1 MKKVRLFASVLVT
14 TVMIAV
20 GVAAAAPAQASV
32 PFPECRY
39 MTASTTASDGVPGPL
54 FYKHMQ
60 CFARYGGVGGA
71 YAYTGAL
78 DGVAGVNTWKG
89 VQARLALFGMYSGAI
104 DGIPGTGTYSGLQ
117 KYAAA
122 YGMPRYT
129 GPIDGVPGP
138 NTYRSLA
145 GTWNYDF
152 SGA

>member
-1 MKKVRLFASVLVT
+1 MKKVRLFISSL
-14 TVMIAV
+14 
-20 GVAAAAPAQASV
+20 VAAAMLAIGVGTATPAMASV
-32 PFPECRY
+32 PFPDCRY
-39 MTASTTASDGVPGPL
+39 MTHTTTAQDGVPGPI

-78 DGVAGVNTWKG
+78 DGIPGPNTWKG

-104 DGIPGTGTYSGLQ
+104 DGIPGVGTYSGLQ
-117 KYAAA
+117 KYAAK
-122 YGMPRYT
+122 YGSPRYA

-152 SGA
+152 GGN